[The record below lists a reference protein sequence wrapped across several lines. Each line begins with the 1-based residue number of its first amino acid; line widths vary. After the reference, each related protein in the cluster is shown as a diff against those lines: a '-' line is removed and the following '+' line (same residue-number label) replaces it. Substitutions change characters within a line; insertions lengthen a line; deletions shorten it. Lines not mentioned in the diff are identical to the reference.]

1 MNLSIPRGIVKV
13 SKYPL
18 FHGQYSERGE
28 GENAW
33 VGSRTNILKVA
44 VKRAKQRLYIVGY
57 KDKWT
62 KGRYF
67 KIAYDICDR

>member
-1 MNLSIPRGIVKV
+1 MYLRIPRGIVKV

-18 FHGQYSERGE
+18 FHGQYSESGE
-28 GENAW
+28 GANAW
-33 VGSRTNILKVA
+33 AGSRPNILNVA
-44 VKRAKQRLYIVGY
+44 VTRAKQRLYIVGD

-62 KGRYF
+62 KERYF